1 MAITVPKHVP
11 TVSLQWLR
19 LVAAVGW
26 WPCLPSATDP
36 GRYIKFNEQYVPHDP
51 IMSGCL
57 PSNPWITDDTTYWA
71 MNAPT

>member
-1 MAITVPKHVP
+1 MVITEPELVPAL
-11 TVSLQWLR
+11 SLWWLGP
-19 LVAAVGW
+19 VAAVER
-26 WPCLPSATDP
+26 WPWPPPAAAP

>member
-1 MAITVPKHVP
+1 MGLGTRRPWSPPAP
-11 TVSLQWLR
+11 
-19 LVAAVGW
+19 A
-26 WPCLPSATDP
+26 P

>member
-1 MAITVPKHVP
+1 MSPR
-11 TVSLQWLR
+11 WLG
-19 LVAAVGW
+19 LVALVT
-26 WPCLPSATDP
+26 PPATTP